1 MKRQLSLTLRLTVF
15 FAVTS
20 GIVLL
25 GLAWIITLSIE
36 EHFIT
41 QDKDVLEKKSK
52 IVQDI
57 ILQIDDS
64 MTFQDLPNILKSNL
78 IGHNDLI
85 ISAISTDSSTL
96 YSSSDIEIPFHEL
109 FKKTDSKLNRVIS
122 WSYGDQNYRSLI
134 TSVSTESRPKTSFY
148 LMISINTIHHDTFMY
163 RFQGSLLSYTVI
175 ATLISGML
183 GLFAARKGLLPL
195 YKMKDQALSI
205 TVNQLSRRMPDKS
218 VPVEISTL
226 AKALNKMLDNLED
239 SFRRLSNFSSD
250 IAHELRTPISNLST
264 QTQVALSK
272 PRDAETYRNVLISN
286 AEEHEHISRMITDM
300 LFLAKTDNG
309 LIPPSSETIPLDEQ
323 VNDLFE
329 FYDALA
335 EDKRIS
341 LILKGRGSITGD
353 RLMVRR
359 AINNL
364 LSNAIRHTPKEG
376 TITVNIIERNDCI
389 TLTVC
394 NTGSPIPKSEIPH
407 LFDRFYRAEQSRTK
421 NDSDGFGLGLAITEA
436 ILKTHAGTISVTSD
450 EYQTCF
456 IMDYPINTV
465 STGSLRH

>member
-1 MKRQLSLTLRLTVF
+1 MKRQLSLTLRLTAF
-15 FAVTS
+15 FAITS

-64 MTFQDLPNILKSNL
+64 MIFQDLPNRLKSNL

-109 FKKTDSKLNRVIS
+109 FKKTDRKLNRVIS
-122 WSYGDQNYRSLI
+122 WSHGDQNYRSLI
-134 TSVSTESRPKTSFY
+134 TSASTESRPKTSFY
-148 LMISINTIHHDTFMY
+148 LIISININHHDTFMY
-163 RFQGSLLSYTVI
+163 RFQGSLLFYTVI
-175 ATLISGML
+175 ATLISGMF

-195 YKMKDQALSI
+195 YKMKEQALSI
-205 TVNQLSRRMPDKS
+205 TVNQLSRRMSDKS

-264 QTQVALSK
+264 QTQVVLSK

-309 LIPPSSETIPLDEQ
+309 LILPSSETIPLDEQ

-341 LILKGRGSITGD
+341 LILTGRGSITGD

-364 LSNAIRHTPKEG
+364 LSNAIRHTPIEG
-376 TITVNIIERNDCI
+376 TITVNIIERDDRI

-436 ILKTHAGTISVTSD
+436 ILKAHAGTISVTSD
-450 EYQTCF
+450 EHQTCF
-456 IMDYPINTV
+456 IMDYPINKA
-465 STGSLRH
+465 STDSLRH